1 LNSGVYFGVSDA
13 NIAFDGSVFTRV
25 DDNSNNCIVGMEFKE
40 NYVGSLQQVKYF
52 INYITNRDQY
62 EGNLVFEGYNE
73 KDAEGEAVTKI
84 FEVGPEVHEGWN
96 YQDFEEGSYPN
107 FRFYRMRGLGGAS
120 GPCRLH
126 EVTLTGLEVI

>member
-1 LNSGVYFGVSDA
+1 
-13 NIAFDGSVFTRV
+13 
-25 DDNSNNCIVGMEFKE
+25 MEFKE
-40 NYVGSLQQVKYF
+40 EYVGALQQVKYF

-73 KDAEGEAVTKI
+73 RDAADDAVTKI
-84 FEVGPEVHEGWN
+84 FEVDQSVHEGWN
-96 YQDFEEGSYPN
+96 YVDFEEGAYPN

-126 EVTLTGLEVI
+126 EVTLTGLEVIRNEDTTYSCTP